1 MNRKTEQPVTQFRQ
15 AGTDQHSP
23 VIVLTCEHGGHHIPA
38 AYRHLFSGADDVL
51 KSHRGW
57 DPGALRVA
65 RVMSEMLGATLF
77 SSTTS
82 RLLVEL
88 NRSLGHRSLF
98 SEFTAAL
105 PTADK
110 QLIIDKHWQPW
121 RDDVTAH
128 IDNHFHAG
136 RRVIHLSIHSF
147 TPVWEGSLR
156 KTSIGLLYDPRRP
169 DERLLCETWKT
180 DLKQER
186 PNFTIHSNQPYRGI
200 GDGFTKWLRR
210 RFDAAARSSGTYI
223 GVEVEINH
231 ALIHSAATSQ
241 IQSIA
246 ALLCQWPSEI
256 RRKTAR

>member
-1 MNRKTEQPVTQFRQ
+1 MNRKAEQPAPRSRPVGADHR
-15 AGTDQHSP
+15 GP
-23 VIVLTCEHGGHHIPA
+23 VIVLTCEHGGNHIPA
-38 AYRHLFSGADDVL
+38 AYRHLFSSADDVL

-65 RVMSEMLGATLF
+65 QAMSEMLGATLF
-77 SSTTS
+77 SETTS

-105 PTADK
+105 PAAEK

-121 RDDVTAH
+121 RDEVTAH
-128 IDNHFHAG
+128 IDNLFHAG

-147 TPVWEGSLR
+147 TPLWEGSRR
-156 KTSIGLLYDPRRP
+156 KTNIGLLYDPRRP
-169 DERLLCETWKT
+169 EERSLCETWKT

-186 PNFTIHSNQPYRGI
+186 PDFTIHNNQPYRGI

-210 RFDAAARSSGTYI
+210 RFDATARFSGSYI

-231 ALIHSAATSQ
+231 ALIHPTTTGQ

-246 ALLCQWPSEI
+246 AMLCQWPSEI
-256 RRKTAR
+256 RRKAVR